1 MLEKTS
7 ESPFDSKETKP
18 VNLKGNQPW
27 LLVGR
32 HDAETPVF
40 WSSDVNSQLI
50 GKVPDA
56 GKNWGQR
63 RRGCQKIRWLGGIT
77 DAKDMNLDKLRE
89 MVRDRGVW
97 PAAVHGVPTSQT
109 QLSQQSMYVYIH
121 ILIYTHT
128 CIIQKNQEKERR
140 ENFVICVLHSNKSE
154 QYHAIQSRTLFS
166 RQGTKDQGH

>member
-1 MLEKTS
+1 
-7 ESPFDSKETKP
+7 
-18 VNLKGNQPW
+18 
-27 LLVGR
+27 
-32 HDAETPVF
+32 
-40 WSSDVNSQLI
+40 
-50 GKVPDA
+50 
-56 GKNWGQR
+56 
-63 RRGCQKIRWLGGIT
+63 
-77 DAKDMNLDKLRE
+77 MNLDKLRE

-97 PAAVHGVPTSQT
+97 PAAVHGVPTSQM

-166 RQGTKDQGH
+166 GQGTKDQGH